1 MISSRFHAVE
11 VQAEARTVSSA
22 PGPWG
27 TGSGTKTVRGWSGC
41 SSASTVHCILQVQ
54 RNGAAAKEVALR
66 WSALTRPVA
75 YASGAS
81 IVGRVSRSPERRHE
95 SRTAPVLQRS
105 IARRNICQLSIL
117 HLSFLQKHRSLNDA
131 ISTTKNEIILQLQ

>member
-11 VQAEARTVSSA
+11 VQAEARTVSST

-54 RNGAAAKEVALR
+54 RNSSGAAAKEVALR

-95 SRTAPVLQRS
+95 SCTAPVLQRS

-117 HLSFLQKHRSLNDA
+117 HLSFLQEHRSLNDA
-131 ISTTKNEIILQLQ
+131 ISTRKMK